1 MFTWMYFCNLV
12 HCSQAVRML
21 KSRKLFPNLTRAAI
35 LLYPSQIRHK
45 TQCIDQTTIPVPFSR
60 PPTIIIKSPYSVKVK
75 PIDPVEFL
83 DFKAV
88 VGFLYLETETEEEL
102 SPQVKSAF
110 QQDIQYD
117 VRAVMSPSRD
127 YMEVTRVKKANTLFS
142 GLSSG
147 PLVIDYWRSKL
158 HTCTCLCISPAVLI
172 PTPPPPQ
179 AAPRALKLFLQQ
191 TGKCPMMETKELLKL
206 PMVK

>member
-1 MFTWMYFCNLV
+1 MSGLKNKYGGRRVKEIASHMFTWIFFCNLV

-21 KSRKLFPNLTRAAI
+21 KSRRLFPNLTRAVI

-83 DFKAV
+83 DVKAV

-110 QQDIQYD
+110 QQDIQYG

-127 YMEVTRVKKANTLFS
+127 YMEVTTTTGVRNSFA
-142 GLSSG
+142 
-147 PLVIDYWRSKL
+147 R
-158 HTCTCLCISPAVLI
+158 TCTCLCISPAVLI
-172 PTPPPPQ
+172 PTPP
-179 AAPRALKLFLQQ
+179 RLIL
-191 TGKCPMMETKELLKL
+191 EH
-206 PMVK
+206 